1 MITITKLGCLESLS
15 MTGLKTVSAHA
26 LTPIKYKR
34 HNVKQFSI
42 HTVKILCITVLWT
55 DLKYNVEHL
64 HFFNV
69 YFSMSIL
76 RRREGRCLDFS
87 MSILRRRDGRCL
99 DFSMSILRRR
109 DGRCLDFSMPILR
122 RRDGRCLDFSM
133 SILRRRDGRCVEA
146 VDLVN
151 VPLILPGD
159 LVAFDLTKNSA
170 TKIEGEHSVTWFTRI
185 NWPRHHCPSWW
196 DPFSCPAVKQITTA
210 LSEMIFTDRLT
221 EARMLIFIVGPSFPT
236 QK

>member
-109 DGRCLDFSMPILR
+109 DGRC
-122 RRDGRCLDFSM
+122 
-133 SILRRRDGRCVEA
+133 VEA

-221 EARMLIFIVGPSFPT
+221 ETRLLIFIVGPIFPT

>member
-55 DLKYNVEHL
+55 DLKCNVEHL
-64 HFFNV
+64 HFFTV

-87 MSILRRRDGRCL
+87 MS
-99 DFSMSILRRR
+99 
-109 DGRCLDFSMPILR
+109 ILR

-210 LSEMIFTDRLT
+210 LSEMIFTDRLPET
-221 EARMLIFIVGPSFPT
+221 RLLIFIVGPIFPT

>member
-76 RRREGRCLDFS
+76 RRRDGRCLDFS

-99 DFSMSILRRR
+99 YFSMSILRQR

-133 SILRRRDGRCVEA
+133 PILRRRDDRCLDFSMSILRRRDGHCLDFSMSILREA
-146 VDLVN
+146 ERR
-151 VPLILPGD
+151 PLFIL
-159 LVAFDLTKNSA
+159 
-170 TKIEGEHSVTWFTRI
+170 
-185 NWPRHHCPSWW
+185 
-196 DPFSCPAVKQITTA
+196 
-210 LSEMIFTDRLT
+210 
-221 EARMLIFIVGPSFPT
+221 
-236 QK
+236 